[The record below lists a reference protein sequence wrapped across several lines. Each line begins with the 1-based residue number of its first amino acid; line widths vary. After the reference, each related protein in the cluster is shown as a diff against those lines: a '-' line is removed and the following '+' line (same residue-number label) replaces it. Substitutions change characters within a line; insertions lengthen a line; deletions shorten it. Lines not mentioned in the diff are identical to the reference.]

1 MADYNKHL
9 QINSALIALL
19 VCANPIA
26 WLAKGGALP
35 MICAVCLFCVIL
47 VNRKISFPTIILF
60 TGLTFVFLI
69 SSTLKDNV
77 NNPYF
82 DNYSRS
88 IFTLGLTGFIC
99 GQIDFDVKSVF
110 RNIALF
116 GVVFIAFVYR
126 LDMGS
131 TEDST
136 ADYGNWMGISY
147 GILRIIDGLTIY
159 GLFYS
164 FKIKHKAIF
173 LSVACAY
180 LGFLLV
186 YGSRGTL
193 LAYASLLFF
202 CWIISKGYSLKQFI
216 KRLLIIAFPF
226 VLIYYY
232 FIDIILWLHDI
243 SQAFNVKLFFVEK
256 LIALEAVGSISSGRS
271 ELIEAAIPG
280 IINSPFIGN
289 GIATYE
295 PYNDGYVHNLFV
307 QVFFELGI
315 IPFILVCS
323 IVFLGFKSIVDLRID
338 KGSRIFIVY
347 LISSGVVELLFSSSL
362 WVSQVFWLY
371 VGYMV
376 RIHFH
381 KKKYHVTSNI
391 STSVQ

>member
-9 QINSALIALL
+9 QTNSTLIALL

-26 WLAKGGALP
+26 WVAKGGALP
-35 MICAVCLFCVIL
+35 LICAFCLFGVIL

-60 TGLTFVFLI
+60 TGLSFVFLI
-69 SSTLKDNV
+69 SSTLKDNI

-82 DNYSRS
+82 DNYCRS
-88 IFTLGLTGFIC
+88 IFTLGLTGFLC

-116 GVVFIAFVYR
+116 GVGFVAFVYR

-131 TEDST
+131 TEDGT
-136 ADYGNWMGISY
+136 ADYGNWMGVSY

-180 LGFLLV
+180 LIFLFI

-202 CWIISKGYSLKQFI
+202 CWIINKGYGFKQFI
-216 KRLLIIAFPF
+216 KRLLIIAIPF
-226 VLIYYY
+226 VFIYYY
-232 FIDIILWLHDI
+232 FFDILLWLHSI
-243 SQAFNVKLFFVEK
+243 SQAVDIKLFFVEK
-256 LIALEAVGSISSGRS
+256 LIALEEVGNISSGRS

-307 QVFFELGI
+307 QVFYELGI

-323 IVFLGFKSIVDLRID
+323 IILLGLKSIVDLRID
-338 KGSRIFIVY
+338 KSHRLFIVY
-347 LISSGVVELLFSSSL
+347 LISSGVVELLFSSTL
-362 WVSQVFWLY
+362 WSSQVFWLY
-371 VGYMV
+371 VGYV
-376 RIHFH
+376 VQLCFN
-381 KKKYHVTSNI
+381 KKKYHVTSNF
-391 STSVQ
+391 STSIQ

>member
-1 MADYNKHL
+1 MADSKKIM
-9 QINSALIALL
+9 QINSALVALL

-26 WLAKGGALP
+26 WVAKGGALP
-35 MICAVCLFCVIL
+35 VICAFCLFCIIL

-69 SSTLKDNV
+69 SSTLKDNI
-77 NNPYF
+77 NNTYF

-116 GVVFIAFVYR
+116 GVVFIAFTYR

-131 TEDST
+131 AEDGT

-164 FKIKHKAIF
+164 FKTKHKAIF

-180 LGFLLV
+180 LCFLLI

-193 LAYASLLFF
+193 LAYGTLLFY
-202 CWIISKGYSLKQFI
+202 CWIINKRYGFKQFL
-216 KRLLIIAFPF
+216 KRLLIIAIPF
-226 VLIYYY
+226 ILIYFY
-232 FIDIILWLHDI
+232 FFDILLWLHNI
-243 SQAFNVKLFFVEK
+243 SQVLDVKLFFVEK
-256 LIALEAVGSISSGRS
+256 LIALEEIGNISSGRS
-271 ELIEAAIPG
+271 ELIESAIPS
-280 IINSPFIGN
+280 IINSPFFGN
-289 GIATYE
+289 GIATFE
-295 PYNDGYVHNLFV
+295 PYHDGYVHNLFI
-307 QVFFELGI
+307 QVLFELGI

-323 IVFLGFKSIVDLRID
+323 IIFLGLKNIVDLRINKD
-338 KGSRIFIVY
+338 HRLFIVY

-371 VGYMV
+371 SGYIV
-376 RIHFH
+376 RLNLN
-381 KKKYHVTSNI
+381 KKKYYVT
-391 STSVQ
+391 